1 MPLESVSKRVLKF
14 SRVMVWVI
22 LCYIS
27 VGSLIRMI
35 IVYDHFECAAL
46 LCLYRIGA
54 SCILVEFLT
63 IMT

>member
-27 VGSLIRMI
+27 VGSPIRMI
-35 IVYDHFECAAL
+35 MVYDHFECAAL
-46 LCLYRIGA
+46 LCLYRVGA
-54 SCILVEFLT
+54 SCILVESLT